1 MAETQVVPDLENQ
14 LAAATMKVSEAHMLL
29 SGVVD
34 QAVRPSMREFATTS
48 IELLEEAMRE
58 LRDIALSLRTH
69 G

>member
-1 MAETQVVPDLENQ
+1 MAETRAVPDLGDQ

-34 QAVRPSMREFATTS
+34 QAVHPSVKDFTSTS

-58 LRDIALSLRTH
+58 LRDIALSLRTQD
-69 G
+69 